1 MPNWVMITGSITSRP
16 LYPRKIDPRYPLN
29 RRILEQVCM
38 FWVKFCCPCWVQNPA
53 SPISQSR
60 HFNDSTILAPNNI
73 YLYIYI
79 YIYIYLIQ
87 KLLSSQTVRT
97 SVLFSKW
104 PTFTSLPIGH
114 YSSWRHRFT
123 LLLGVNVKT
132 LVLQASSN
140 YKKLY
145 AVLSYLGPFTFCT
158 CILICLVSIIA
169 SFKLSYV

>member
-1 MPNWVMITGSITSRP
+1 MQNWVMITGSITSRP

-79 YIYIYLIQ
+79 YIYIHLFNSEIALQ
-87 KLLSSQTVRT
+87 SDSKNFSVIFEMTHIHISAHRSLLFMKAQVYFTPWGKCQDT
-97 SVLFSKW
+97 GI
-104 PTFTSLPIGH
+104 TSLKQLQETIR
-114 YSSWRHRFT
+114 ST
-123 LLLGVNVKT
+123 LLLGSFY
-132 LVLQASSN
+132 LLYMYSN
-140 YKKLY
+140 
-145 AVLSYLGPFTFCT
+145 LSCVYYC
-158 CILICLVSIIA
+158 
-169 SFKLSYV
+169 